1 MIKIIGAKYFVFD
14 PARGEELVVVTG
26 EFIRLGYPYR
36 SKVLALYVARSVNNI
51 ILIESNIALPDVS
64 VTGIGALP

>member
-14 PARGEELVVVTG
+14 PARGEALVVVTG

-36 SKVLALYVARSVNNI
+36 SKVL
-51 ILIESNIALPDVS
+51 
-64 VTGIGALP
+64 GAVCRAVGKQYNTY